1 MKCPKCQANWKQYKA
16 GFNPSGSQRYRCGE
30 CNRVYTPKPIQQGY
44 PEETR
49 LLAIRM
55 YVEGSS
61 FGSIGRVLKVN
72 PQSVANWVSQYTAK
86 LPNAPMPVKVKKAE
100 TVYLCWQEK
109 NEIYVLTIVDR
120 DTRCVLSWDVVLER
134 TSEALQAC
142 LERAP
147 QAKHYYSDAFTITVM
162 LFLSMTLCT
171 TVLHMKC
178 ELTNR
183 KPIRSKQSTQIYVT
197 I

>member
-1 MKCPKCQANWKQYKA
+1 MKCLKCQANWKQYKA

-30 CNRVYTPKPIQQGY
+30 CNRVYTPKPVQQGY

-86 LPNAPMPVKVKKAE
+86 LPNAPMPAKVKKAE
-100 TVYLCWQEK
+100 L
-109 NEIYVLTIVDR
+109 D
-120 DTRCVLSWDVVLER
+120 
-134 TSEALQAC
+134 
-142 LERAP
+142 
-147 QAKHYYSDAFTITVM
+147 
-162 LFLSMTLCT
+162 
-171 TVLHMKC
+171 
-178 ELTNR
+178 ELYTFVG
-183 KPIRSKQSTQIYVT
+183 KKKTKSTF
-197 I
+197 